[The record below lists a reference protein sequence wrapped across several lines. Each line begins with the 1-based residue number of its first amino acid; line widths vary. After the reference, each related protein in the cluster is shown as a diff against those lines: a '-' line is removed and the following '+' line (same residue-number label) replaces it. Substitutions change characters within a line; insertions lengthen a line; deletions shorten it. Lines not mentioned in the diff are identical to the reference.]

1 MDYRKI
7 SQPIKDFEKTALKN
21 KKQFVLVVLLVS
33 LKLPAGK
40 EAEAKEED
48 IPVALEPT
56 REKQDG

>member
-1 MDYRKI
+1 MRKI
-7 SQPIKDFEKTALKN
+7 PYILMGLEKTALKN
-21 KKQFVLVVLLVS
+21 KKQFVLGALLVS

-40 EAEAKEED
+40 EAEAKGED